1 MKRTAGALV
10 LLAAL
15 GGCVSTGG
23 GGAPWAGGGG
33 AFGGGG
39 GGGCGTCGNFGAA
52 THAPSVA
59 GVQGPYGQPVALAAP
74 YNVGMPPGEAA
85 AKAMMANSVP
95 LEMVQPGGPQAP
107 GMSSGI
113 VPVGFAQASPPP
125 LPYQGAVPP
134 LGQRPGPQGPP
145 IMPVGGMIPGG
156 GPGGPPGG
164 MAGGLPGMTKRTE
177 VRFVGPAGMKV
188 SWYAPGAG
196 DLAKGG
202 FSTNQIEAPGRYNFV
217 QAAIYRLK
225 LSDIPGRPGLEL
237 YPTLEVV
244 PCNARTDA
252 FLAHS
257 AVPVAF
263 TDEDFEQVAA
273 GNYLVKVIYLPD
285 PKFQDLAAA
294 GPDEVVSTRLEPGA
308 DPIAE
313 AYRRG
318 SIMLV
323 VRMGNIDL
331 EAPNTPPMDA
341 PSPYQCQAPMGPM
354 PGMAGRP
361 PMPGMPGMAGPPGPM
376 GPGGRPLMGP
386 GGPGMMPPGSNGMVP
401 GQPASMPGRPPM
413 MPPRGPMT
421 KGPDGMSIQLTQYP
435 VSSEPGQASAAA
447 AQMAA
452 AEQSRPAPDKKP
464 VEKKSSWW
472 WPVGGTDK

>member
-1 MKRTAGALV
+1 MKRTAGALM

-23 GGAPWAGGGG
+23 GSAPWAGGGG

-39 GGGCGTCGNFGAA
+39 GSACGCGNFNAV

-59 GVQGPYGQPVALAAP
+59 GVQGPYGQPVAMAAP
-74 YNVGMPPGEAA
+74 YNIGMPPGEAA
-85 AKAMMANSVP
+85 ARAMMGNSVP
-95 LEMVQPGGPQAP
+95 LEMVQASGPQAP
-107 GMSSGI
+107 GMNSGI
-113 VPVGFAQASPPP
+113 VPVGFTQAGPPP
-125 LPYQGAVPP
+125 VPFQGAIQPM
-134 LGQRPGPQGPP
+134 GQKPAPQQGPA
-145 IMPVGGMIPGG
+145 IMPVGGMVAGG
-156 GPGGPPGG
+156 GMGGPPGG
-164 MAGGLPGMTKRTE
+164 MPPGMGKRTE

-188 SWYAPGAG
+188 SWYAPGGATG
-196 DLAKGG
+196 PGG
-202 FSTNQIEAPGRYNFV
+202 FSPSQVEAPGRYNFV

-225 LSDIPGRPGLEL
+225 LSDVPGRPGLEL

-244 PCNARTDA
+244 PSNACTDA

-273 GNYLVKVIYLPD
+273 GNYLVKVIYLPN

-294 GPDEVVSTRLEPGA
+294 GVDEVVSTRLEPGA

-341 PSPYQCQAPMGPM
+341 PSPYQCQVPPGGM
-354 PGMAGRP
+354 PGKPG
-361 PMPGMPGMAGPPGPM
+361 MPGMPGMAGPAGPM
-376 GPGGRPLMGP
+376 GPGARPMMGP
-386 GGPGMMPPGSNGMVP
+386 GGPGMMPPGMVP

-413 MPPRGPMT
+413 MPPPRGPMT
-421 KGPDGMSIQLTQYP
+421 KAPDGMSVQLTQYAAP
-435 VSSEPGQASAAA
+435 APGSASASA

-452 AEQSRPAPDKKP
+452 MEQSQPAPDKKP
-464 VEKKSSWW
+464 AEKKSSWW
-472 WPVGGTDK
+472 WPVSGSDK